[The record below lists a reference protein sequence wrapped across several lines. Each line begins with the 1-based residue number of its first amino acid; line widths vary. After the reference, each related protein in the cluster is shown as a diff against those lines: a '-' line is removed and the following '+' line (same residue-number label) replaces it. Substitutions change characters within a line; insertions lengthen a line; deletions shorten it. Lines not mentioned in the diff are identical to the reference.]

1 MKLEVSKEAAQWF
14 INEMYLEKGDSI
26 KFFGKVY
33 GENGFSFAL
42 DKVEPSRPEIE
53 IEVEGIN
60 FYIEKS
66 DAWFFIDSDLIVTLD
81 EKLKEPKYNYVKK

>member
-1 MKLEVSKEAAQWF
+1 MKLEVSKDVAQWF
-14 INEMYLEKGDSI
+14 INEMDLVKGDSI

-42 DKVEPSRPEIE
+42 DKVEPSRPQLELV
-53 IEVEGIN
+53 VEGIN

-66 DAWFFIDSDLIVTLD
+66 DAWFFLDSDLSITLD
-81 EKLKEPKYNYVKK
+81 KDLNEPKYNYVKK

>member
-1 MKLEVSKEAAQWF
+1 MT
-14 INEMYLEKGDSI
+14 D
-26 KFFGKVY
+26 
-33 GENGFSFAL
+33 
-42 DKVEPSRPEIE
+42 EIE